1 MMMRLYSGAV
11 GGALA
16 VALLSACAVEAAP
29 SRPALPS
36 QTMAAPAAV
45 APPIS
50 PPASAQAVTHAPAV
64 WCDIRITRTRD
75 GLRFAPIAE
84 ADAYQDVS
92 YRFTLTR
99 IDANG
104 SSDIEQGGDVSLA
117 PHQRVTLSSSE
128 LSVDPGGRFR
138 ARLIVE
144 DASGVLCREEAR
156 S

>member
-16 VALLSACAVEAAP
+16 VAMLAACAVEAAP
-29 SRPALPS
+29 STSASALPARAIVA
-36 QTMAAPAAV
+36 Q
-45 APPIS
+45 APP
-50 PPASAQAVTHAPAV
+50 PTAQPITHDAGV

-75 GLRFAPIAE
+75 GLRFAPVAG
-84 ADAYQDVS
+84 ASAYQDVS

-104 SSDIEQGGDVSLA
+104 SSDIEQGGDISLV
-117 PHQRVTLSSSE
+117 PQQRVTLSSSE
-128 LSVDPGGRFR
+128 ISVDPGGSFR
-138 ARLIVE
+138 ARLVVE
-144 DASGVLCREEAR
+144 DAYGVLCREEAR